1 MNSLELTTPII
12 DKNSQYLIKVRHHHF
27 EIRENLEMKQT
38 VMCSFYTNAGTAE
51 APEFGEALLD
61 VLKNQFDN
69 EELTESQYLRDR
81 ERYKDFPFSSDTQD
95 VMVDPETGFRVDAET
110 EGAISELQFWQNAMG
125 PIADGVY
132 GALQQSMDKMRQR
145 NRL

>member
-1 MNSLELTTPII
+1 MNSLELTTPIK

-38 VMCSFYTNAGTAE
+38 VMCSFYTNAGTTDE
-51 APEFGEALLD
+51 PEFGEALLD

-69 EELTESQYLRDR
+69 EELTESQYMRDR
-81 ERYKDFPFSSDTQD
+81 ERYKDFTFSSDTQD
-95 VMVDPETGFRVDAET
+95 VMVDPETGVQVDPET
-110 EGAISELQFWQNAMG
+110 EGAISELEFWQNALG
-125 PIADGVY
+125 DIATGVY
-132 GALQQSMDKMRQR
+132 GALTQSMDKMRLR